1 MHTAIFHFVGGD
13 AFFSGFMAAAIGAI
27 LIWRTRGKRHRIG
40 AALILLGW
48 VFVAVSATPLPE
60 FQYVCLAAISLR
72 VVIGNRR
79 KPKSAT
85 TVSVAEMN
93 QESNPALSPT
103 RWCPT
108 LLVISVG
115 TICSEFASH
124 RPTQITVSPN
134 LPVVVVGDSLSAGIN
149 DNDIPWPSRLD
160 AMTSVKVSNKAQAG
174 ATCRSARKQLDGLPG
189 NCVVIVEIG
198 GNNLLGG
205 SSSED
210 FRNELDALLSEIE
223 RPGRDVVMFEL
234 PLPPLFNGYGY
245 AQRELANKHNVALI
259 PRRLLASVLFSKDTT
274 LDTIHLSNDG
284 HQQLAERVADFLGL
298 DNVE

>member
-1 MHTAIFHFVGGD
+1 MNTVIFHCVSGD
-13 AFFSGFMAAAIGAI
+13 AFFSGFVTVAAGAI
-27 LIWRTRGKRHRIG
+27 LIWKTQGKRHRMG
-40 AALILLGW
+40 VTLILLGW
-48 VFVAVSATPLPE
+48 LFVITSATALPE

-79 KPKSAT
+79 KPKPAT
-85 TVSVAEMN
+85 TESVAETN
-93 QESNPALSPT
+93 QESNPAWSPS

-115 TICSEFASH
+115 TICFEFASH
-124 RPTQITVSPN
+124 RPTQIPVSPN

-174 ATCRSARKQLDGLPG
+174 ATCRSARNQLGGLPE

-210 FRNELDALLSEIE
+210 FRNELDALLSEIKQ
-223 RPGRDVVMFEL
+223 PGRDVVMFEL

-259 PRRLLASVLFSKDTT
+259 PRRLLASVLFSKDAT

-284 HQQLAERVADFLGL
+284 HQQLADRLASFLGL
-298 DNVE
+298 DNLE